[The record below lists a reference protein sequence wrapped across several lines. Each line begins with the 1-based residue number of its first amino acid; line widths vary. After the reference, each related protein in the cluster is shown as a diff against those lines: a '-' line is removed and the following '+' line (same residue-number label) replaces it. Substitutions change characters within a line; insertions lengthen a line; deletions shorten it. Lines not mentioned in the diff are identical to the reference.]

1 MMSLHAARAAAV
13 PELRSLARVGKYAA
27 NVRLSPAQ
35 AVVGDAEATDA
46 KELLASAQEAV
57 GSLREQVTS
66 R

>member
-1 MMSLHAARAAAV
+1 MYYQTL
-13 PELRSLARVGKYAA
+13 
-27 NVRLSPAQ
+27 AQ